1 MGVIRHFPGVFVLER
16 QLLEVIDA
24 VSTGSDP
31 ATAERVVRRSDTPG
45 SLSHMCVLDIENG
58 ADHFV
63 LVEGTYRASFFGLTI
78 STLSDREAAMSEEEL
93 DACECSGDN
102 MKHIFNSP
110 FVTHQWAAIPQP
122 LKKMLHFLS
131 RCALLVMSCSLSCIC
146 RLSSSKNVSGSSLC
160 TSSSS
165 KNGSGGLVRLL

>member
-1 MGVIRHFPGVFVLER
+1 M
-16 QLLEVIDA
+16 DA
-24 VSTGSDP
+24 TIAGSDP
-31 ATAERVVRRSDTPG
+31 ATAEKVVRRADTPG
-45 SLSHMCVLDIENG
+45 SLSHMCVLHIENG

-78 STLSDREAAMSEEEL
+78 STLSEREASMAEEDL

-102 MKHIFNSP
+102 MKHIFASP

-131 RCALLVMSCSLSCIC
+131 RCSPPC
-146 RLSSSKNVSGSSLC
+146 R
-160 TSSSS
+160 
-165 KNGSGGLVRLL
+165 VRFLFATGFFMEV

>member
-1 MGVIRHFPGVFVLER
+1 M
-16 QLLEVIDA
+16 
-24 VSTGSDP
+24 
-31 ATAERVVRRSDTPG
+31 RRADVPG

-78 STLSDREAAMSEEEL
+78 STLSDREASMAEEDL

-102 MKHIFNSP
+102 MKHIFASP
-110 FVTHQWAAIPQP
+110 FVAHQWAAIPQP

-131 RCALLVMSCSLSCIC
+131 RSVALPCTRRSRLEPLHSTCQAHAFTWRVVAFRFIQSSCARVAHVASMHAS
-146 RLSSSKNVSGSSLC
+146 
-160 TSSSS
+160 
-165 KNGSGGLVRLL
+165 